1 MTTAPKTVAD
11 LKKQKNVD
19 ETIRGVAPTKT
30 VGETY
35 APDPVSKSAD
45 LAALFKLR
53 VTSMIV
59 LTAWAGYYMAA
70 QKHHLQPLSLRLL
83 ATLIGVA
90 MVACASAAF
99 NQVIE
104 RDADARMSR
113 TKNRPLPMKR
123 MTARYA
129 YTLGIVVGVLGCAL
143 LCVAANVL
151 TGFLA
156 LATALSY
163 IYIYTPLKAVTPH
176 STFVGAFP
184 GAMPAVLGWT
194 AASGKVE
201 WEALAL
207 FAISFFW
214 QFPHFLSIAW
224 LYREDYERA
233 GIRMLPVLDRTGKS
247 TVRQILGYGAALIPV
262 SVAPVYLAMSGRLY
276 LYGAIALGIAYLAFG
291 IRLSMLK
298 LPPSSAHSK
307 RDARHLL
314 QASVVY
320 LPLLLALMMINGAG
334 K

>member
-1 MTTAPKTVAD
+1 MTTAPKTVAE

-19 ETIRGVAPTKT
+19 ETVRGVAPTKT

-53 VTSMIV
+53 VTSLIV
-59 LTAWAGYYMAA
+59 LTAWAGYYLAA
-70 QKHHLQPLSLRLL
+70 RKHNLAPLSLRLL

-90 MVACASAAF
+90 LVACAASAF

-104 RDADARMSR
+104 RDADGRMSR
-113 TKNRPLPMKR
+113 TKNRPLPTKR
-123 MTARYA
+123 MTVRQAF
-129 YTLGIVVGVLGCAL
+129 TFGIAAGLLGCL
-143 LCVAANVL
+143 LLSVTTNVL
-151 TGFLA
+151 TGLLA

-163 IYIYTPLKAVTPH
+163 IYVYTPLKPISPH

-184 GAMPAVLGWT
+184 GAMPALLGWS

-201 WEALAL
+201 WEGLAL
-207 FAISFFW
+207 FAIVFFW
-214 QFPHFLSIAW
+214 QFPHFLAIAW

-233 GIRMLPVLDRTGKS
+233 GIRMLPVLDRTGKA
-247 TVRQILGYGAALIPV
+247 TVRQILCYGAALIPV
-262 SVAPVYLAMSGRLY
+262 SVVPVYLAMSGRIY
-276 LYGAIALGIAYLAFG
+276 FYGAIALGIAYLAFG
-291 IRLSMLK
+291 IRLSMLN
-298 LPPSSAHSK
+298 LPPSAADSK
-307 RDARHLL
+307 KDARQLL

>member
-1 MTTAPKTVAD
+1 
-11 LKKQKNVD
+11 
-19 ETIRGVAPTKT
+19 
-30 VGETY
+30 
-35 APDPVSKSAD
+35 
-45 LAALFKLR
+45 
-53 VTSMIV
+53 
-59 LTAWAGYYMAA
+59 
-70 QKHHLQPLSLRLL
+70 
-83 ATLIGVA
+83 

-113 TKNRPLPMKR
+113 TKNRPLPTKR
-123 MTARYA
+123 MTVRYA
-129 YTLGIVVGVLGCAL
+129 YTVGIVVGVLGCAL

-156 LATALSY
+156 LATALTY
-163 IYIYTPLKAVTPH
+163 VYVYTPLKSVTPH

-247 TVRQILGYGAALIPV
+247 TVRQIL
-262 SVAPVYLAMSGRLY
+262 AMEPR
-276 LYGAIALGIAYLAFG
+276 
-291 IRLSMLK
+291 
-298 LPPSSAHSK
+298 
-307 RDARHLL
+307 
-314 QASVVY
+314 
-320 LPLLLALMMINGAG
+320 
-334 K
+334 